1 MAGQEGNHMKKKG
14 LVFGIIA
21 VILTV
26 AAFVYFRPMPLSD
39 LAEEDQTVL
48 VTYTE
53 FSVKDGVP
61 LIDTENYN
69 DITDEQKS
77 DILRLMGEYSYTRTF
92 GTAFSDGSLDG
103 LGTVMGCIYIYE
115 GNDLEHSV
123 VISDANNISVD
134 NKTYKMKNS
143 LEFLDRLSE
152 IVGGADK

>member
-1 MAGQEGNHMKKKG
+1 MKKKG

-21 VILTV
+21 VVLAV

-53 FSVKDGVP
+53 FSVRDGVP
-61 LIDTENYN
+61 LIDPESYN

-77 DILRLMGEYSYTRTF
+77 DIIRLMGEYSYTRTF
-92 GTAFSDGSLDG
+92 GTVFSDGSLDG
-103 LGTVMGCIYIYE
+103 LGDVMGCIYIYE

-123 VISDANNISVD
+123 IISDTNNISVD

-143 LEFLDRLSE
+143 PEFLDMLSE
-152 IVGGADK
+152 IVGKEDK

>member
-1 MAGQEGNHMKKKG
+1 MKKKG

-21 VILTV
+21 VVLAV

-53 FSVKDGVP
+53 FSVRDGVP
-61 LIDTENYN
+61 LIDPESSN

-77 DILRLMGEYSYTRTF
+77 DIIRLMGEYSYTRTF
-92 GTAFSDGSLDG
+92 GTVFSDSSLDG
-103 LGTVMGCIYIYE
+103 LGDVMGCIYIYE

-123 VISDANNISVD
+123 IISDTNNISVD

-143 LEFLDRLSE
+143 PEFLDMLSE
-152 IVGGADK
+152 IVGKEDK

>member
-1 MAGQEGNHMKKKG
+1 MKKKG

-21 VILTV
+21 VVLAV
-26 AAFVYFRPMPLSD
+26 AAFVYFRAMPLSD
-39 LAEEDQTVL
+39 SAEEDQTVL

-69 DITDEQKS
+69 DITDAQKS

-103 LGTVMGCIYIYE
+103 LGDVMGCIYIYE
-115 GNDLEHSV
+115 ENDLEHTV
-123 VISDANNISVD
+123 VISDINKISVD
-134 NKTYKMKNS
+134 DKTYKMKNS